1 VFTLDL
7 GGRAAIVTAGSR
19 GIGAASA
26 IALAR
31 AGCDVAVNYRAD
43 AAAAEAV
50 AAAVRAEGRRALVMQ
65 ADVADSAAV
74 SAMVARAQQEFGRLD
89 IVVSNAGAGTKVPM
103 HELTDDEYRRVFDI
117 NVKGFV
123 ALSRAALPAM
133 RAARAGRIIAI
144 SSIVGRSGKAFM
156 SPSPTYAG
164 AKAALIGY
172 VRGLARE
179 VGPLG
184 ITVNAVCPGW
194 VDWGSKHAAA
204 PAEVR
209 DSALSQIPLGRTG
222 SAEDIA
228 NAVVFLASDQASYLT
243 GVSLDVNGGLY
254 MA

>member
-1 VFTLDL
+1 MFCLDL
-7 GGRAAIVTAGSR
+7 AGRAAIVTAGSR

-26 IALAR
+26 VALAR
-31 AGCDVAVNYRAD
+31 AGADVCVNYRAD

-50 AAAVRAEGRRALVMQ
+50 AAAVRAEGRRALVIQ
-65 ADVADSAAV
+65 ADVADSTAV
-74 SAMVARAQQEFGRLD
+74 AAMVARAQDAFGRLD
-89 IVVSNAGAGTKVPM
+89 ILVSNAGAGTRVPM
-103 HELTDDEYRRVFDI
+103 HELTDEEYRRVFDI

-123 ALSRAALPAM
+123 ALARAGLPAM

-194 VDWGSKHAAA
+194 VDWGTKHAAA

-209 DSALSQIPLGRTG
+209 ASALSQIPLGRTG
-222 SAEDIA
+222 TAEDIA
-228 NAVVFLASDQASYLT
+228 NAVVFLASDQAAYLT

>member
-194 VDWGSKHAAA
+194 VDWGTKHAAA
-204 PAEVR
+204 PEAVR
-209 DSALSQIPLGRTG
+209 ESALGQIPLGRTG
-222 SAEDIA
+222 TAEDIA

>member
-1 VFTLDL
+1 MFTLDL
-7 GGRAAIVTAGSR
+7 TGRVAVVTAGSR
-19 GIGAASA
+19 GIGAATCA
-26 IALAR
+26 ALAR
-31 AGCDVAVNYRAD
+31 AGCDVVVNYRAD
-43 AAAAEAV
+43 AAAAEAS
-50 AAAVRAEGRRALVMQ
+50 AAVVRAAGRRALVIQ

-74 SAMVARAQQEFGRLD
+74 DAMVRRAREELGRLD
-89 IVVSNAGAGTKVPM
+89 IVVSNAGAGTRVPM
-103 HELTDDEYRRVFDI
+103 HELSDDEYRRVFDI

-123 ALSRAALPAM
+123 ALARAALPTL
-133 RAARAGRIIAI
+133 RAQRAGRIIAV

-164 AKAALIGY
+164 AKAALLGY

-209 DSALSQIPLGRTG
+209 QDALAQIPLGRTG
-222 SAEDIA
+222 TAEDIA
-228 NAVVFLASDQASYLT
+228 NAITFLASDQASYLT
-243 GVSLDVNGGLY
+243 GVSMDVNGGLY
-254 MA
+254 MG

>member
-1 VFTLDL
+1 VFALDL
-7 GGRAAIVTAGSR
+7 SGRAAIVTAGSR

-26 IALAR
+26 VALAR
-31 AGCDVAVNYRAD
+31 AGCNVCVNYRAD

-50 AAAVRAEGRRALVMQ
+50 AEAVRAEGRRALVVQ

-74 SAMVARAQQEFGRLD
+74 TTMVGRTQEEFGRLD

-103 HELTDDEYRRVFDI
+103 HEISDEEYRRVFDI

-123 ALSRAALPAM
+123 ALARAALPAM
-133 RAARAGRIIAI
+133 REARSGRIIAI

-179 VGPLG
+179 VGGLG

-209 DSALSQIPLGRTG
+209 ASAVGQIPLGRTG

>member
-1 VFTLDL
+1 MFALDL

-43 AAAAEAV
+43 AAATV
-50 AAAVRAEGRRALVMQ
+50 SAAVRAEGRRALVMQ

-74 SAMVARAQQEFGRLD
+74 GAMVARAQQEFGRLD

-123 ALSRAALPAM
+123 ALARAALPAM
-133 RAARAGRIIAI
+133 RAARAGRIIAV

-194 VDWGSKHAAA
+194 VDWGTKHAAA
-204 PAEVR
+204 PAAVR
-209 DSALSQIPLGRTG
+209 ESALSQIPLGRTG
-222 SAEDIA
+222 TAEDIA
-228 NAVVFLASDQASYLT
+228 NAVVFLASDQAAYLT

>member
-1 VFTLDL
+1 VFALDL
-7 GGRAAIVTAGSR
+7 SGRAAIVTASSR

-31 AGCDVAVNYRAD
+31 AGCDVCVNFRAD
-43 AAAAEAV
+43 GDAAEGV
-50 AAAVRAEGRRALVMQ
+50 AAAIRAAGRRALVVQ
-65 ADVADSAAV
+65 ADAADSAAV
-74 SAMVARAQQEFGRLD
+74 AAMVARAQDSFGRLD
-89 IVVSNAGAGTKVPM
+89 IVVSNAGAGTRVPM
-103 HELTDDEYRRVFDI
+103 HEITDDEYRRVFDI

-123 ALSRAALPAM
+123 ALARAALPAM
-133 RAARAGRIIAI
+133 RAARAGRIIAM

-179 VGPLG
+179 VGGFG

-204 PAEVR
+204 PAAVR
-209 DSALSQIPLGRTG
+209 ASALSQIPLGRTG
-222 SAEDIA
+222 TADDIA
-228 NAVVFLASDQASYLT
+228 NAVVFLASDQAAYLT